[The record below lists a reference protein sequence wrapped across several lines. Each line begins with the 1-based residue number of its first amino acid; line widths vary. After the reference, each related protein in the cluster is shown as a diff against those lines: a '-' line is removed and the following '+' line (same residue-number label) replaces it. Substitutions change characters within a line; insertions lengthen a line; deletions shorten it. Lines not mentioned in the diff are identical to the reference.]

1 VSATQDI
8 QKKLVEELGKLG
20 WRVFWAGRSTGLVKP
35 GNNGLRL
42 FIHRDTGVEVVYETN
57 AELHGRRAEAVC
69 EVEAVGGKQYRSVT
83 VVVRETVPAEMR
95 ELDAA
100 GVEGL
105 AHEAEKTT
113 RELLRRVLGE

>member
-1 VSATQDI
+1 MSATQDV
-8 QKKLVEELGKLG
+8 QRKLVEELGKLG
-20 WRVFWAGRSTGLVKP
+20 WRVFWDGHSTGLVKP

-42 FIHRDTGVEVVYETN
+42 FIHRGTGVEVVCEAN

-69 EVEAVGGKQYRSVT
+69 EVEAVGGKQYRSTT
-83 VVVRETVPAEMR
+83 VVVRETVPAEVW

-100 GVEGL
+100 GVERL

-113 RELLRRVLGE
+113 RELLKRVLGK